1 MLYSVSR
8 QFHTVREGQ
17 NLQKIAEYYSVSA
30 YLLAQENGLTGEL
43 YTGQVLKIPSEKGN
57 AYFVQEG
64 DTKVLL
70 CGSEE
75 NYRKKNGTDIFYI
88 GMRVIL

>member
-43 YTGQVLKIPSEKGN
+43 YTGQVLKIPSAKGN

>member
-1 MLYSVSR
+1 MLSTVNR
-8 QFHTVREGQ
+8 QFHIVREGQ
-17 NLQKIAEYYSVSA
+17 SLQKIAEYYSVSA
-30 YLLAQENGLTGEL
+30 YLLVQENGLTQAP
-43 YTGQVLKIPSEKGN
+43 YAGQILKVPSEKGN

-64 DTKVLL
+64 DTKALL

-75 NYRKKNGTDIFYI
+75 KYREKNGTDIFYI